1 MFTATDLK
9 QYLYCPR
16 ILYYHHCLP
25 DIRPI
30 TYKMEAGIRAHESE
44 NVREAR
50 RSLRPYGLKEAE
62 RQFDVWVESQAL
74 NLCGR
79 IDLVLKA
86 PDGKTDQVCPV
97 EFKMSRRVGN
107 HWKTQL
113 AAYALLL
120 EENWNVKAKQGYI
133 YLIPQRRAET
143 IKLTTRL
150 KKRVEQALAQM
161 AEISLKEHWPAP
173 PKQRGKCRNCEF
185 RRFCNDV

>member
-25 DIRPI
+25 HIRPI
-30 TYKMEAGIRAHESE
+30 TYKMEAGIMAHESE

-62 RQFDVWVESQAL
+62 RLFDIWVESKSL

-86 PDGKTDQVCPV
+86 PNGDTDHACPV
-97 EFKMSRRVGN
+97 EFKMSHRTGN
-107 HWKTQL
+107 HWKIQL
-113 AAYALLL
+113 AAYGLLL
-120 EENWNVKAKQGYI
+120 EENWKTKVKQGYI
-133 YLIPQRRAET
+133 YLIPERRAEP

-161 AEISLKEHWPAP
+161 TQISYKESWPAP

>member
-44 NVREAR
+44 TAREAR
-50 RSLRPYGLKEAE
+50 RSLRPYKLKEAE
-62 RQFDVWVESQAL
+62 RHFDVWLESEKL
-74 NLCGR
+74 GLRGR

-86 PDGKTDQVCPV
+86 PNGDLHRASPV
-97 EFKMSRRVGN
+97 EFKMSHQLHN
-107 HWKTQL
+107 HWKIQL

-120 EENWNVKAKQGYI
+120 EEKWNIKAEQGYI
-133 YLIPQRRAET
+133 YLIPQRRAEE

-150 KKRVEQALAQM
+150 KKRVQKALAQM
-161 AEISLKEHWPAP
+161 TNIAYKESWPAP
-173 PKQRGKCRNCEF
+173 PKQRGKCRDCEF

>member
-44 NVREAR
+44 TGREAR

-62 RQFDVWVESQAL
+62 RHFDVWLESEEL
-74 NLCGR
+74 GLRGR

-86 PDGKTDQVCPV
+86 PNNDNSRANPV
-97 EFKMSRRVGN
+97 EFKMSYRVHK
-107 HWKTQL
+107 HWKIQL

-120 EENWNVKAKQGYI
+120 EEKWNIKAELGYI
-133 YLIPQRRAET
+133 YLIPQRRAEE
-143 IKLTTRL
+143 IKLSTRL
-150 KKRVEQALAQM
+150 KKRVEKALAQM
-161 AEISLKEHWPAP
+161 TNIALKESWPAP
-173 PKQRGKCRNCEF
+173 PKQLAKCRDCEF

>member
-44 NVREAR
+44 SAREAR

-62 RQFDVWVESQAL
+62 RQFDVWVESKEL

-79 IDLVLKA
+79 IDLVLKT

-97 EFKMSRRVGN
+97 EFKMSHRAGN
-107 HWKTQL
+107 HWKIQL

-120 EENWNVKAKQGYI
+120 EDNWNVKAKQGYI
-133 YLIPQRRAET
+133 YLIAQRRAEP

-161 AEISLKEHWPAP
+161 AEISLKESWPAAQ
-173 PKQRGKCRNCEF
+173 KQRGKCRNCEF